1 MKPRPGVRQGGAW
14 LMQRCVRCESLNPY
28 AATFCR
34 GCGEKLTGVRA
45 GTAAPCAMTG
55 VRRNMELENAPAAY
69 WKGLEAL
76 SNGEFA
82 GARQILEC
90 LTDSDPAFAPA
101 YAALAAVCEE
111 EGLQEKAAEACRKAL
126 ELDPSCADYH
136 YLLGRLLS
144 KLGCFSGACKEFER
158 TVELEPGHVS
168 AWTQLARLALARKD
182 YSQVELYCREAC
194 RLSADTWEP
203 HFILAEAYREAH
215 RWDEAA
221 AELRCCL
228 GQPLLTTAH
237 RTTIHTALGDVYAQK
252 EDWPDAVRE
261 YQNALHA
268 DGFNREA
275 RQKLRM
281 AELAAQMSRRA
292 GRSGR
297 A

>member
-1 MKPRPGVRQGGAW
+1 M
-14 LMQRCVRCESLNPY
+14 LRCVRCESLNPCG
-28 AATFCR
+28 ATFCR
-34 GCGEKLTGVRA
+34 RCGEKLTGVRA
-45 GTAAPCAMTG
+45 GTIEPSATAA

-76 SNGEFA
+76 SDGQFA
-82 GARQILEC
+82 EARRILEC
-90 LTDSDPAFAPA
+90 LTDSDPDFAPA
-101 YAALAAVCEE
+101 YAALAAACEE
-111 EGLQEKAAEACRKAL
+111 DGLQDQAAQACRKAV

-136 YLLGRLLS
+136 YLQGRLLC
-144 KLGCFSGACKEFER
+144 KLGCFSDACKEFER
-158 TVELEPGHVS
+158 TVELEPGRLS
-168 AWTQLARLALARKD
+168 AWAQLARLALARKD

-194 RLSADTWEP
+194 RWSGDTWEP
-203 HFILAEAYREAH
+203 RFILAEAYREAH
-215 RWDEAA
+215 RWDEAV

-228 GQPLLTTAH
+228 GQPLLTIAQ
-237 RTTIHTALGDVYAQK
+237 RTTIHTALGDVYAQR

-261 YQNALHA
+261 YQNALDA

-292 GRSGR
+292 GRTGR